1 MVGRTLR
8 SALFF
13 FVAFS
18 ALLTSQHSNAYP
30 LSTQSRWITDDF
42 NGERAKLVCGNWAG
56 HLQPMLP
63 EGLDKR
69 PLKEMVA
76 QIVKYK
82 FNCVRLTYAIY
93 MWTRYMDRNAG
104 KTLEELDIP
113 ETVEGI
119 KKNNPWVL
127 NKTHVEAFEE
137 VVRELGNQK
146 VKVLLDN
153 HVSDPKWCCA
163 DDDENGFFNDRH
175 FDPNEWVKGLTW
187 QPNAFLGIPPYVVAM
202 SLRNELHG
210 PRQYV
215 GDWYIY
221 MSQGATAVHRANPNV
236 LVVVSGLNYD
246 TELQFLKKRPLHL
259 GLGRKLVF
267 ETHLY
272 SWSGIGTLKLKDI
285 WTKQPLN
292 RICARAINGI
302 DHRAGFL
309 TRGDNAF
316 PLIFTEFG
324 FDQEGSTEA
333 DNKYLTCL
341 QTYLVGRDLD
351 WGLWALQGGYYLRED
366 QVQLEET
373 FGVMDASWQNL
384 RFPNFTQL
392 FQLLQRKNQD
402 PTSKFPIANILYYP
416 LSGQCVHVN
425 QKNELEVGSC
435 ENKIERWVHED
446 GSQILLSGT
455 NKCLTASGE
464 GLPVVVSD
472 GNNCQSKQSSSW
484 KSASLSKLHLAT
496 VDQHGKQLCLHQDAN
511 SSTIVT
517 RRCICILD
525 DPTCLDDPRSQW
537 FQFVPTNL

>member
-1 MVGRTLR
+1 MMRRTLR

-13 FVAFS
+13 FVAIS
-18 ALLTSQHSNAYP
+18 VLLTSQYSNAYP
-30 LSTQSRWITDDF
+30 LSTQNRWIMDDST
-42 NGERAKLVCGNWAG
+42 GERAKLVCGNWAG

-69 PLKEMVA
+69 PLKELVA
-76 QIVKYK
+76 EIVKHK

-93 MWTRYMDRNAG
+93 MWTRYRDRNVG
-104 KTLEELDIP
+104 ETLEELDIP
-113 ETVEGI
+113 EAVEGI
-119 KKNNPWVL
+119 RKNNPWAL
-127 NKTHVEAFEE
+127 KKTHVEAFEE

-153 HVSDPKWCCA
+153 HVSEPNWCCH

-175 FDPNEWVKGLTW
+175 FDPNEWVKGLTLAA
-187 QPNAFLGIPPYVVAM
+187 QRFSGNSAVVAM

-215 GDWYIY
+215 AGWYTY
-221 MSQGATAVHRANPNV
+221 MSQGAKAIHKANPNV
-236 LVVVSGLNYD
+236 VVVVSGLNYD
-246 TELQFLKKRPLHL
+246 TELQFLKKKPLNLDL
-259 GLGRKLVF
+259 GKKLVF

-292 RICARAINGI
+292 RICARTIRGI
-302 DHRAGFL
+302 DYRAGFL
-309 TRGDNAF
+309 TLGNNSF

-324 FDQEGSTEA
+324 FDQQGSTEA
-333 DNKYLTCL
+333 DNKFLTCL
-341 QTYLVGRDLD
+341 QTYLVGRDMD

-384 RFPNFTQL
+384 RFPNFTQM

-402 PTSKFPIANILYYP
+402 PTSKLPVANILYYP
-416 LSGQCVHVN
+416 LSGQCVRVN
-425 QKNELEVGSC
+425 KKSELEVGSC
-435 ENKIERWVHED
+435 ENKIDKWVLED

-455 NKCLTASGE
+455 NKCLTVSGE

-472 GNNCQSKQSSSW
+472 DNKCQSSSW
-484 KSASLSKLHLAT
+484 KSVSLSKLHWST
-496 VDQHGKQLCLHQDAN
+496 MDQHGKQLCLHKDSN
-511 SSTIVT
+511 SSRIMTK
-517 RRCICILD
+517 RCICIQD
-525 DPTCLDDPRSQW
+525 DSTCLDDPRSQW

>member
-1 MVGRTLR
+1 
-8 SALFF
+8 
-13 FVAFS
+13 
-18 ALLTSQHSNAYP
+18 
-30 LSTQSRWITDDF
+30 
-42 NGERAKLVCGNWAG
+42 
-56 HLQPMLP
+56 MLP

-69 PLKEMVA
+69 PLKELVA
-76 QIVKYK
+76 QIVSHK

-93 MWTRYMDRNAG
+93 MWTRYMDRSVG

-113 ETVEGI
+113 EVVERIG
-119 KKNNPWVL
+119 KNNAWAL
-127 NKTHVEAFEE
+127 KKTHVEALEE

-153 HVSDPKWCCA
+153 HVSEPKWCCD
-163 DDDENGFFNDRH
+163 DDDENGFFHDRH
-175 FDPNEWVKGLTW
+175 FDPNEWVTGLSLAA
-187 QPNAFLGIPPYVVAM
+187 QRFSGNSAVVAM

-210 PRQYV
+210 PRQYEA
-215 GDWYIY
+215 DWYTY
-221 MSQGATAVHRANPNV
+221 MSQGATAIHKANPNV

-246 TELQFLKKRPLHL
+246 TELQFLKTKPLNL
-259 GLGRKLVF
+259 DVGRKLVF

-292 RICARAINGI
+292 RICARTVTGI
-302 DHRAGFL
+302 DDRAGFL
-309 TRGDNAF
+309 TLGKNAF

-324 FDQEGSTEA
+324 FDEQGSTEA
-333 DNKYLTCL
+333 DNKFLTCL
-341 QTYLVGRDLD
+341 QTYLVGRDVD

-373 FGVMDASWQNL
+373 FGVMDASWQHL

-402 PTSKFPIANILYYP
+402 PTSKLPFANILYYP
-416 LSGQCVHVN
+416 LGGQCVLVN
-425 QKNELEVGSC
+425 KKNELQVGGC
-435 ENKIERWVHED
+435 ENEINRWVHED
-446 GSQILLSGT
+446 GAQILFSGT

-472 GNNCQSKQSSSW
+472 DNECQSKQSSSW
-484 KSASLSKLHLAT
+484 RSVSLSKLHLAT
-496 VDQHGKQLCLHQDAN
+496 MDQHGKQLCLHKDLN
-511 SSTIVT
+511 SSSIVT
-517 RRCICILD
+517 RRCICVED
-525 DPTCLDDPRSQW
+525 DSTCLDDPRSQW